1 MFGRIEYCKKINL
14 CKLIV
19 NMFLFFLFLFYINYE
34 FYYFFSIPSQTLKT
48 IWTICFFKFSIEN
61 WVSAPYFKIFEYSRL
76 CWQYYNIPFP
86 FGIPARATLC
96 YPLSHVWE
104 VSACISFYGT
114 RSLLPAKPCRP
125 KRISCAKAIV
135 QMVRGHNKGADDPL
149 QNIIYLCEGHTLKKA
164 SGQLWGNSGQHFQ
177 Y

>member
-1 MFGRIEYCKKINL
+1 MNFII
-14 CKLIV
+14 
-19 NMFLFFLFLFYINYE
+19 FFLFL
-34 FYYFFSIPSQTLKT
+34 LKHLKQFELFG
-48 IWTICFFKFSIEN
+48 FFKFSIEN